1 MDFQKLSE
9 MKNKVISNFI
19 FLGKNYL
26 KQLNQADE
34 DSEIIKS
41 L

>member
-1 MDFQKLSE
+1 MHFWKLSE

-26 KQLNQADE
+26 KQSNKADE
-34 DSEIIKS
+34 DGEIIK
-41 L
+41 LL